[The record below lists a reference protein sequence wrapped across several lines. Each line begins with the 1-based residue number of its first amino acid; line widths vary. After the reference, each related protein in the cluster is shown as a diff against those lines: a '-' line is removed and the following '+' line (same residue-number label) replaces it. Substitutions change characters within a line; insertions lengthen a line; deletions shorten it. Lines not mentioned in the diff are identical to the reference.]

1 MSYSS
6 ATLYSVRFS
15 KLSAEDIAVDWVS
28 NKLYWI
34 DSLWARIEV
43 MDIASGQRAELL
55 RTNNHS
61 IPRGIALD
69 PIAR

>member
-1 MSYSS
+1 M
-6 ATLYSVRFS
+6 
-15 KLSAEDIAVDWVS
+15 DWVS

-43 MDIASGQRAELL
+43 MDIESGQRAELI

-61 IPRGIALD
+61 IPRGLALD
-69 PIAR
+69 PLAK

>member
-1 MSYSS
+1 MSVLIY
-6 ATLYSVRFS
+6 T
-15 KLSAEDIAVDWVS
+15 EDIAVDWVS

-43 MDIASGQRAELL
+43 MDVASGQRAELI

-61 IPRGIALD
+61 IPRGIAVD
-69 PIAR
+69 PLARYIGHPAV